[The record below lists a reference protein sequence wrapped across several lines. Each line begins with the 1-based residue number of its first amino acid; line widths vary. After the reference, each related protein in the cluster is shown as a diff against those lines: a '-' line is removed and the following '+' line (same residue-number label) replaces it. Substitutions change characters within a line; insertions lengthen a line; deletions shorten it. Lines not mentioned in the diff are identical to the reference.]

1 MLYQINKG
9 TKSFG
14 PNVIFE
20 NIQFEVKN
28 TEKIAIIGRNGC
40 GKSTLLKIISDELS
54 LDSGTIHAMN
64 GISIGFL
71 KLSQ

>member
-40 GKSTLLKIISDELS
+40 GKSTLLKVSGITAS
-54 LDSGTIHAMN
+54 LPGLFCPQN
-64 GISIGFL
+64 VNF
-71 KLSQ
+71 QN

>member
-40 GKSTLLKIISDELS
+40 GKSTLLKVIV
-54 LDSGTIHAMN
+54 MN
-64 GISIGFL
+64 CLWILERFMR
-71 KLSQ
+71 